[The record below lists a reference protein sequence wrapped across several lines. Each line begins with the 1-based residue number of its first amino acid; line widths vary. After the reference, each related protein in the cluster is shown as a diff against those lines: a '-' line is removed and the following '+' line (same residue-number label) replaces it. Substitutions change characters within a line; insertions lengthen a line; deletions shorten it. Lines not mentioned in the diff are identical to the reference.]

1 MDSAS
6 PPAPPAAT
14 APAAASETPLASSAN
29 PTHAPSAIALAGVD
43 KYFGA
48 VHANADVSL
57 SIARGS
63 IHGIVGENGAGKST
77 LMNILYGYYQADAGE
92 IRVNGAL
99 VNMKNSQQAI
109 ALGIGMVHQ
118 HFMLVEDFTV
128 LENIILG
135 SEQQIRLAKTLT
147 AARIHLQ
154 EMAAQY
160 DLGVNPDAPISTL
173 GVGQQQR
180 VEVLKAL
187 YRGAD
192 ILILD
197 EPTAVLTPEETDHLF
212 RILLSLKQQGKTVI
226 LITHKLREILEF
238 TDYVTV
244 MRGGRIVDT
253 VATGSTDSA
262 KLAEMMVGRSVKLPS
277 RTRTNAIAQ
286 GEPLLAVKD
295 LNLQGERG
303 EPLLSNLNF
312 EVRAGEIV
320 GIAGVAGN
328 GQSELLE
335 ILAGMRKASNG
346 SIRLR
351 GEEIIHGVAT
361 SSRAVANETHPT
373 TATNAANAANTANT
387 ANAGKRDRAPV
398 NRHLPLAAQYRE
410 LGIAHVPEDRLKSGI
425 VKSFSC
431 AENAILGSQRS
442 PQINRRGIL
451 SLPKIRERIAAYIQR
466 FDIRPPAPDMRIS
479 LLSGGNQ
486 QKLVLAREIERDA
499 QVILI
504 GQPTRGVDIGAI
516 EMIHQTLLEL
526 RDAGK
531 AIILVSVELDE
542 IMALSDRIIVMCGG
556 RITGT
561 ILAAEA
567 QRATLGMMM
576 GGKAA

>member
-6 PPAPPAAT
+6 PHAPPAA
-14 APAAASETPLASSAN
+14 AASAAASETRLASSASATN
-29 PTHAPSAIALAGVD
+29 TPPAIALAGVD

-135 SEQQIRLAKTLT
+135 SEQQIRLGKTLT
-147 AARIHLQ
+147 AARTHLQ

-262 KLAEMMVGRSVKLPS
+262 KLAEMMVGRSVKLPN
-277 RTRTNAIAQ
+277 RTRTNAVAE

-361 SSRAVANETHPT
+361 SSRAVANEAHPT
-373 TATNAANAANTANT
+373 AATNAANTANA
-387 ANAGKRDRAPV
+387 ANASLRDRAPV

-442 PQINRRGIL
+442 AQVNRHGFL

-561 ILAAEA
+561 IPAAEA
-567 QRATLGMMM
+567 ERATLGMMM